1 MADTAAEQPQPVPVE
16 VEATVGDEE
25 NTMAVTV
32 TDESSSLRRSHK
44 LQTLEN
50 SINLTGGVSGLD
62 KTKEDAV
69 DEEDDTEGES
79 EAEHFFPGRK
89 PRAKKEWWGTRGYEL
104 VINEQALHRSLMV
117 LHFAVFTDAMSSF
130 ILRPNY
136 VFMVTPGNHPDSF
149 DSTAPLGFN
158 AATYFLPMTS
168 MLGTA
173 IASILVGYL
182 SDKHGRK
189 QCILICMFAGV
200 VGSIAKYLLRGSFWG
215 FCAANFVTGLFS
227 ATNTVAMAYVSDVKH
242 TQAEKDSEISMVVS
256 LQMVGVTG
264 GGIFSILMGTD
275 SLFTPLFLGAA
286 CNFFA
291 GVLCLFYLIEPKS
304 MLHLLKSDDP
314 VQKEIEE
321 LEDSRAP
328 TDMDWKLISNVMV
341 GAVADNI
348 GSSGLLPLCLSPLAF
363 NQFYKDFIDSGQPE
377 DIIMSPT
384 LYKWL
389 GVFIALMVVP
399 GAGLSHVV
407 FHKIGAAGGCVLG
420 NAMTGVAIIALL
432 LVGTIKPASQAT
444 FGIFFAMIYVAYP
457 FTVISQLSTG
467 PMIDALAPAAQRG
480 LCQGLNGATMAGAMA
495 ISPFLLG
502 LVCDKLGTETTIW
515 ICVGISFFA
524 ALVNT
529 PLMFAKDLKRMPP
542 IAPAFARALKGE
554 DSELV
559 ERALRG
565 EWIPLAALD
574 RINQERMD
582 SGRYLLV
589 QSVRSYE
596 EDKDDMLLLQ
606 HQAMKD
612 FDYRKKNISMWLREL
627 DTKEKRQDLLDKLER
642 SRLPEEKRQEDRDKL
657 GVWFSDYL
665 KDSGHTW
672 VSPVLYKQMIMK
684 AFPAILAGEEK
695 QLTAENFERGVVNYA
710 KLMNKYLAE
719 KDQMGFNEAFSRRFG
734 VGASTTSH

>member
-50 SINLTGGVSGLD
+50 SINLPGGVSGLD
-62 KTKEDAV
+62 KMKEDAV

-117 LHFAVFTDAMSSF
+117 LHFAVFANAVNSK
-130 ILRPNY
+130 ILQPNY
-136 VFMVTPGNHPDSF
+136 PFMVQAGTYPDSF
-149 DSTAPLGFN
+149 DSIAPLEFT
-158 AATYFLPMTS
+158 AANYFLPMTS

-182 SDKHGRK
+182 SDKQGRK
-189 QCILICMFAGV
+189 QWILICMFAGV

-215 FCAANFVTGLFS
+215 FCAANFVTGLFGAS
-227 ATNTVAMAYVSDVKH
+227 TTVAMAYVSDVKH
-242 TQAEKDSEISMVVS
+242 TQAEKDSEIGM
-256 LQMVGVTG
+256 LIALMMVGGTG
-264 GGIFSILMGTD
+264 GGICSILMGTD
-275 SLFTPLFLGAA
+275 SLFTPLFIGAA

-291 GVLCLFYLIEPKS
+291 AVLCLFYLIEPKS

-321 LEDSRAP
+321 LEESRAP
-328 TDMDWKLISNVMV
+328 TDMDWKLITNVLA
-341 GAVADNI
+341 GALADNI
-348 GSSGLLPLCLSPLAF
+348 GSTGISLCITPLAF
-363 NQFYKDFIDSGQPE
+363 NQFLTDFIDKGQPA
-377 DIIMSPT
+377 DIIMSPMA
-384 LYKWL
+384 YKWL
-389 GVFIALMVVP
+389 GV
-399 GAGLSHVV
+399 GLSLTIVPAAHLANTI
-407 FHKIGAAGGCVLG
+407 FHKIGPAGGCVLG
-420 NAMTGVAIIALL
+420 NAITGVVTIALL
-432 LVGTIKPASQAT
+432 LVSTIYPASQAT
-444 FGIFFAMIYVAYP
+444 YAIFFTLLYVAYP
-457 FTVISQLSTG
+457 VTVISQLSTG
-467 PMIDALAPAAQRG
+467 PMVDALAPVSQRG
-480 LCQGLNGATMAGAMA
+480 LCQGLNNFTMAGASA
-495 ISPFLLG
+495 ISPFLFG
-502 LVCDKLGTETTIW
+502 LVCDKIGNSTTIW
-515 ICVGISFFA
+515 IAVGISFFA

-529 PLMFAKDLKRMPP
+529 PLMFAKALKRMPP

-574 RINQERMD
+574 RINRERMD

-589 QSVRSYE
+589 QSVRPYE
-596 EDKDDMLLLQ
+596 EDKDDILLLQ

-612 FDYRKKNISMWLREL
+612 FDYRKKKISMWLREL
-627 DTKEKRQDLLDKLER
+627 DTKEKRQDFLDKLER
-642 SRLPEEKRQEDRDKL
+642 SRLPEEKRQEERDKL
-657 GVWFSDYL
+657 GVW
-665 KDSGHTW
+665 
-672 VSPVLYKQMIMK
+672 
-684 AFPAILAGEEK
+684 
-695 QLTAENFERGVVNYA
+695 
-710 KLMNKYLAE
+710 
-719 KDQMGFNEAFSRRFG
+719 
-734 VGASTTSH
+734 